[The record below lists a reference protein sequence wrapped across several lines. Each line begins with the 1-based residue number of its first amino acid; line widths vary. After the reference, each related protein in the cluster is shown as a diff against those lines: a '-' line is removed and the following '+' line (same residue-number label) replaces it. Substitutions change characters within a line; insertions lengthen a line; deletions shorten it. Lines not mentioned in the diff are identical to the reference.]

1 VLAHDQINAMQSPF
15 TSLDVIE
22 EMLDAPTNLDWVRT
36 LRPFVPGLLTI
47 RRVFGTSNSEA
58 LKMKTRALCGI
69 LAWSHKSCLL
79 TSVEKSTIATS
90 D

>member
-1 VLAHDQINAMQSPF
+1 MLANDQLNAMQSPF

-36 LRPFVPGLLTI
+36 LRPFVPGLLTF
-47 RRVFGTSNSEA
+47 RRVFGTSKSEA
-58 LKMKTRALCGI
+58 LKVKTRALFGI
-69 LAWSHKSCLL
+69 LALSHKSRLL
-79 TSVEKSTIATS
+79 TSVETLTIATG

>member
-36 LRPFVPGLLTI
+36 FETVCSRFANHPQGLWDQQFRGFEDENARTLWYPGLE
-47 RRVFGTSNSEA
+47 S
-58 LKMKTRALCGI
+58 
-69 LAWSHKSCLL
+69 
-79 TSVEKSTIATS
+79 
-90 D
+90 